1 MPKIAIYKALIF
13 YLVSYYLSERIHLHV
28 FSKKHN
34 REGSAKMWLDTC
46 EVFSKGALSRE
57 ELALAV
63 KLVEKNK
70 SELIDAIELF
80 RRSNIIKTVALKL
93 K

>member
-1 MPKIAIYKALIF
+1 MIF
-13 YLVSYYLSERIHLHV
+13 RKGFTCIYLVKSIIER
-28 FSKKHN
+28 
-34 REGSAKMWLDTC
+34 GSAKIWLDTC

-80 RRSNIIKTVALKL
+80 RRSNKIKTVALKL